1 MFITNV
7 YVVQRSRKHTNST
20 YITIACFFTICVLKQ
35 VEKNGKIQNCGAINL
50 KGKKCKKDNTI
61 YAFQFSVKWVDSI
74 FSFYK
79 RKRKRQQQTG
89 FPQKNQALHS
99 VYSKNLKKCSFGI
112 VGQNLLAIYS
122 SWVDLAENF
131 ISKDKILQLL
141 PRFQSKISEG
151 KFSDVMIAP
160 KKTLFF
166 KQSNDDFG
174 L

>member
-1 MFITNV
+1 M
-7 YVVQRSRKHTNST
+7 
-20 YITIACFFTICVLKQ
+20 
-35 VEKNGKIQNCGAINL
+35 
-50 KGKKCKKDNTI
+50 
-61 YAFQFSVKWVDSI
+61 
-74 FSFYK
+74 
-79 RKRKRQQQTG
+79 
-89 FPQKNQALHS
+89 
-99 VYSKNLKKCSFGI
+99 YSKNLKKCSFGI
-112 VGQNLLAIYS
+112 VGQILLTIYS
-122 SWVDLAENF
+122 SCIDLAENF